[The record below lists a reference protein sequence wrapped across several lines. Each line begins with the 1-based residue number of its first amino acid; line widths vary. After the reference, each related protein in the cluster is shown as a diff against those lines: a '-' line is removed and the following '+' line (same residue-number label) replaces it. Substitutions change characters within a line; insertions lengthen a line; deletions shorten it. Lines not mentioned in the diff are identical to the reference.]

1 MRRVFGGGIR
11 SACVKRAK
19 ICAVGGRKR
28 EKSLIFMRLCAI
40 IERDRRRKEQR
51 GGVDMNSELKKTL
64 RNISENTGIELSVYT
79 ATGIPVA
86 SPAGEEISPDFE
98 GIEQVGGRTY
108 FKAIFKAE
116 QYIFGIEGATHVQ
129 KNYAFLLADM
139 IENSSSRAVNLPKG
153 EFVRRILLGECNA
166 ADVQKYRI
174 KYAVLDRS
182 CFVLAVAA
190 EGKVSDVI
198 TLFSQ
203 YGENDADCAVS
214 VSGKDCAFIKF
225 VEPDSEYQSSVDFA
239 SFLARSLWEELGIRC
254 HIGVGGTFRHFEE
267 IGVSYQQA
275 SAALRMSTL
284 FNSKGYVHSYREFL
298 LIKMLEDI
306 SETKLEEYLS
316 ILLEGDARELLKDE
330 DMVNTAEEFLE
341 NSLNVSE
348 TSRNLYMHR
357 NTLMYRLDKIE
368 RVMGL
373 NLRKFSDAVTF
384 RVITILNK
392 LV

>member
-1 MRRVFGGGIR
+1 MV
-11 SACVKRAK
+11 
-19 ICAVGGRKR
+19 
-28 EKSLIFMRLCAI
+28 
-40 IERDRRRKEQR
+40 
-51 GGVDMNSELKKTL
+51 MNSELKKTL
-64 RNISENTGIELSVYT
+64 RNISENTGIELSVFT
-79 ATGIPVA
+79 STGIPVS
-86 SPAGEEISPDFE
+86 SPSGEEISPDFE
-98 GIEQVGGRTY
+98 GILQSGGFTY

-116 QYIFGIEGATHVQ
+116 QYIFGIEGVTHVQ

-166 ADVQKYRI
+166 ADIQKYRI
-174 KYAVLDRS
+174 KYAVPDQP

-190 EGKVSDVI
+190 EGKTSDVI
-198 TLFSQ
+198 ALFSQ
-203 YGENDADCAVS
+203 YGENEADCAVS

-225 VEPDSEYQSSVDFA
+225 VEPESEYQSSVDFA

-254 HIGVGGTFRHFEE
+254 HIGVGGMFRHFEDVS
-267 IGVSYQQA
+267 VSYQQA
-275 SAALRMSTL
+275 SAALRMSSL
-284 FNSKGYVHSYREFL
+284 FNSKGFVHSYREFL
-298 LIKMLEDI
+298 LVKMLEDI

-384 RVITILNK
+384 RIITILNK